1 MSLRT
6 CKNFLP
12 IVHGALVNRPGTYDL
27 GAGASVTVRAKE
39 FIFSDAQ
46 AFTLEFTDSQVR
58 FWTPSGV
65 VAVAG
70 VPYSVA
76 TPYVAGDLARLK
88 FCQVGDVIRIT
99 HPSYQPRELT
109 RVSNTNWT
117 LSLVSTTPQ
126 AYFGTTRVLPGG
138 LSTGPATASLV
149 IDNLYLIP
157 KNAQFGPTGV
167 FDPAHAYAV
176 NDQVLLANA
185 FGSYTQYIS
194 LAGANTG
201 HQPDQSPTWWAIHSW
216 DNTGAAGKPTWSKG
230 DFVFFKGILYISLAD
245 ANVNQ
250 DPTAANSIYWARAD
264 DASHPT
270 FRAGWVVTQVW
281 QDQYGRSFETLPST
295 AFVSPYGGKFPRYP
309 DRPPTLS
316 WGDPNAALAPASY
329 VLLGHFVYFGADG
342 VYGLIG
348 STDAITTTFSDTG
361 EAPDFGT
368 QPPKGTNPFDYATGA
383 ATKTQ
388 SWPGAST
395 FHDQRWVAARSD
407 KKPDHFFGSKVGSVN
422 NFDVTLP
429 VPQDAD
435 AFDWR
440 VSDEKLQ
447 EIRSIVSSDQ
457 LCLFCGQ
464 GEFISYGPGDGQI
477 TPNAVRVKKQSE
489 NGSSYLDPLKTEHA
503 ILYNTAKGNTIRD
516 FVFDFGAGKY
526 VGVELSDIARHLF
539 KGRTIV
545 SWAHQRV
552 PYHLVWIVLDN
563 GALLSLTYD
572 RGSQTV
578 AFAQHPRA
586 GSVLQVSCIPNGTE
600 DALLL
605 WVSRNGGVRVE
616 LLAERDNITDVR
628 LACFLDGA
636 ARFDGRI
643 TDGSTM
649 KVSGA
654 TYNAGDIVTV
664 DASIAKFVTPTDIG
678 DQIVILPDGIA
689 AVLDD
694 EGAVITPAVLPTR
707 ITVTAFVSATEVTG
721 RMEGALPAAFQNV
734 PAASWG
740 WARDTISGL
749 DHLEGLSVNVL
760 ADGVVQGPFVVA
772 GGQVQ
777 LNPPGLI
784 VTAGLG
790 YNSDAELLDVAS
802 DAARTNQKNIEQ
814 VVFEVV
820 ASRGIF
826 AGQDFSHLRP
836 AKTRKV
842 SDNFGA
848 PALITDQVPVKVDAS
863 WNTGGRAVVR
873 QSDPL
878 PLMITGVTRHFEAG
892 GPP

>member
-1 MSLRT
+1 L
-6 CKNFLP
+6 
-12 IVHGALVNRPGTYDL
+12 
-27 GAGASVTVRAKE
+27 
-39 FIFSDAQ
+39 
-46 AFTLEFTDSQVR
+46 
-58 FWTPSGV
+58 
-65 VAVAG
+65 
-70 VPYSVA
+70 
-76 TPYVAGDLARLK
+76 
-88 FCQVGDVIRIT
+88 
-99 HPSYQPRELT
+99 
-109 RVSNTNWT
+109 
-117 LSLVSTTPQ
+117 
-126 AYFGTTRVLPGG
+126 
-138 LSTGPATASLV
+138 
-149 IDNLYLIP
+149 
-157 KNAQFGPTGV
+157 
-167 FDPAHAYAV
+167 
-176 NDQVLLANA
+176 
-185 FGSYTQYIS
+185 
-194 LAGANTG
+194 
-201 HQPDQSPTWWAIHSW
+201 
-216 DNTGAAGKPTWSKG
+216 
-230 DFVFFKGILYISLAD
+230 
-245 ANVNQ
+245 
-250 DPTAANSIYWARAD
+250 
-264 DASHPT
+264 
-270 FRAGWVVTQVW
+270 
-281 QDQYGRSFETLPST
+281 
-295 AFVSPYGGKFPRYP
+295 
-309 DRPPTLS
+309 
-316 WGDPNAALAPASY
+316 
-329 VLLGHFVYFGADG
+329 
-342 VYGLIG
+342 
-348 STDAITTTFSDTG
+348 
-361 EAPDFGT
+361 
-368 QPPKGTNPFDYATGA
+368 
-383 ATKTQ
+383 
-388 SWPGAST
+388 
-395 FHDQRWVAARSD
+395 
-407 KKPDHFFGSKVGSVN
+407 GSKVGNVN
-422 NFDVTLP
+422 DFDVSTI
-429 VPQDAD
+429 VQDAD

-477 TPNAVRVKKQSE
+477 TPNAVRVKRQSE

-503 ILYNTAKGNTIRD
+503 ILYNTAKGNAIRD

-654 TYNAGDIVTV
+654 TYNAGDVVTV
-664 DASIAKFVTPTDIG
+664 DASIAKFVAPTDIG

-721 RMEGALPAAFQNV
+721 RLEGALPAAFQNV